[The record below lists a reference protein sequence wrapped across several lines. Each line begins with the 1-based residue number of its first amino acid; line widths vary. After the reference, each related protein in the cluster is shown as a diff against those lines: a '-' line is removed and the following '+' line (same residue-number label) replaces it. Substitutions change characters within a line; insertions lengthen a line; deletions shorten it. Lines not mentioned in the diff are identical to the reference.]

1 MGSMRA
7 RKIEKIDRFLYLI
20 AEWKYVYSK
29 DVFLRLQSRRSERDI
44 CFARLLPAANEAQLL
59 LRTMRAGQALEMVLD
74 ESSNIMF
81 EAISFATSDKKFI
94 ISTLDKD
101 PPYRIINIIESDNR
115 WIVNAIQFFEA
126 KGIPKCEGYFHRELV
141 GEEIALVRCPRSRL
155 DFVDFKK
162 IKKET
167 IRSITDIAELKAY
180 MLTISRRNRAYVV
193 EDIETITSND
203 KHELISMLK
212 KRLAQR
218 KEDTQLAKT

>member
-1 MGSMRA
+1 VNT
-7 RKIEKIDRFLYLI
+7 IWF
-20 AEWKYVYSK
+20 
-29 DVFLRLQSRRSERDI
+29 SET
-44 CFARLLPAANEAQLL
+44 P
-59 LRTMRAGQALEMVLD
+59 
-74 ESSNIMF
+74 
-81 EAISFATSDKKFI
+81 
-94 ISTLDKD
+94 
-101 PPYRIINIIESDNR
+101 
-115 WIVNAIQFFEA
+115 
-126 KGIPKCEGYFHRELV
+126 KGIPPGCGSKFY
-141 GEEIALVRCPRSRL
+141 GEQQIGKAIAAVECSRFRL